1 MRFYE
6 TINLSDQKYESK
18 TKRFISLYNNLKSQ
32 GALDDEKVFEVALE
46 QLNAVDHTRQEVLE
60 DEVIDEPVNFGLV
73 SSFTEASN
81 QKKGEGEDGGEAPT
95 PKPKKGTAG
104 SIDIKSLF

>member
-6 TINLSDQKYESK
+6 TINFGDHQYETK
-18 TKRFISLYNNLKSQ
+18 TTRFIKIYNNLKAQ

-46 QLNAVDHTRQEVLE
+46 QLNTSGQSKQEVLE
-60 DEVIDEPVNFGLV
+60 DEVIDEPINFGLV
-73 SSFTEASN
+73 SSFTEAQAANENKEQTDKSTEN
-81 QKKGEGEDGGEAPT
+81 QEKKPS
-95 PKPKKGTAG
+95 G